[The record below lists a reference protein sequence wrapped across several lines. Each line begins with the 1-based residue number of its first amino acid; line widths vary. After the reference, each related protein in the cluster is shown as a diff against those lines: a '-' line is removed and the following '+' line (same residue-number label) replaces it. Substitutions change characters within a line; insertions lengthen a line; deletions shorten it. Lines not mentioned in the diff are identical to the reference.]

1 MRAAPNGLALKDVCR
16 ILLYETRYR
25 TVPRPSG
32 KPEGLVSVLHRKKVK
47 AMSSRVLTPAAL
59 ALALAFG
66 ASLASSPAVAAPHG
80 PQAAATAS
88 AAKTL
93 RAYKLSTGMVDGKMV
108 FLDAQGKPNPRLE
121 ARVGDTIEITIGSG
135 EGAEH
140 DIVIPELGVQSKH
153 FNASSGPVKV
163 RFEVTRPGTFAYICS
178 VPGHRQIGM
187 EGELVVT
194 GTAAQAAEA
203 AIADGAP
210 IKVRAEASA
219 IGGAARTALPA
230 ASTRIVDV
238 VRSPLEVPVAIGQR
252 APRLVKHRIET
263 VEVDGRLDDG
273 TTFTYWTFG
282 SKVPGPM
289 LRVKQGDTVE
299 LTLAN
304 AADSKA
310 IHSIDLHAVT
320 GGHGGGA
327 DTQVAPGQEKTIR
340 FKALRPGLYVYHC
353 ATASIPHHIS
363 AGMYGMILVEPP
375 EGLPKVDREFYVM
388 QADLYTTHAKGT
400 KGHQAYDATRA
411 DDERP
416 TYFTFNGTVGA
427 LTKEHAM
434 TAKVGETIRVYF
446 GVGGPNKVSS
456 FHVIGEIFDT
466 VYRDGSISSPMRD
479 VQTTLVAPGGATIV
493 DLKLDYPGNYLL
505 VDHALSRVGKGL
517 AAAINVSGDADP
529 AVYEVVNGGKK
540 AH

>member
-1 MRAAPNGLALKDVCR
+1 
-16 ILLYETRYR
+16 
-25 TVPRPSG
+25 
-32 KPEGLVSVLHRKKVK
+32 
-47 AMSSRVLTPAAL
+47 MSSRALTPAAL
-59 ALALAFG
+59 AIALMFG
-66 ASLASSPAVAAPHG
+66 ASFDASLV
-80 PQAAATAS
+80 QAAQQGQVAS
-88 AAKTL
+88 AAPTEKAV
-93 RAYKLSTGMVDGKMV
+93 RAYQLSTGMADGKMV

-135 EGAEH
+135 EGAQH
-140 DIVIPELGVQSKH
+140 DIVFPELGVHSKH
-153 FNASSGPVKV
+153 FDASSGPVTV
-163 RFEVTRPGTFAYICS
+163 RFEVTRPGTFIYVCT

-187 EGELVVT
+187 EGQLVVT
-194 GTAAQAAEA
+194 GTLAQAAAA
-203 AIADGAP
+203 AIADGTP
-210 IKVRAEASA
+210 MKVRANP
-219 IGGAARTALPA
+219 TAGSDATAGSLPA
-230 ASTRIVDV
+230 AATQAVDI
-238 VRSPLEVPVAIGQR
+238 VRSAADVPTALGER
-252 APRLVKHRIET
+252 APKLVKYRIET
-263 VEVDGRLDDG
+263 VELDGRLDDG

-282 SKVPGPM
+282 AKVPGPM

-304 AADSKA
+304 AANSKA

-327 DTQVAPGQEKTIR
+327 DTQVAPGQSKTIR

-353 ATASIPHHIS
+353 ATPSIPHHIA

-400 KGHQAYDATRA
+400 TGHQAYDNDRA

-416 TYFTFNGTVGA
+416 TYYTFNGAVGA
-427 LTKEHAM
+427 LTKTNAL
-434 TAKVGETIRVYF
+434 TAKVGETVRIYF

-466 VYRDGSISSPMRD
+466 VYRDGSISSPMHD

-493 DLKLDYPGNYLL
+493 DLKLEYPGNYLL

-517 AAAINVSGDADP
+517 AASLDVSGEADP
-529 AVYEVVNGGKK
+529 AVYQALDGGRKV
-540 AH
+540 H